1 MSPKKTADYG
11 VVVVSFS
18 SGPVL
23 QSFLASLAKS
33 DILPRH
39 VVIVE
44 NGPSA
49 PETPKRSAWTT
60 SVVHRPDNPGY
71 GSAVNA
77 GIEAMPKDI
86 PWVLIANP
94 DVTLEKGAISALLAE
109 AATDA
114 TIGSVGPALL
124 NPDGTVY
131 PSARAVPGLGIG
143 IGHALLGAVWKTNP
157 WTQAYRG
164 TYGSESPRECGWLS
178 GACLLV
184 SRKAFDK
191 VGGFDAGFFMF
202 MEDVD
207 LGMRFGQ
214 AGWRNVYV
222 PSARASHT
230 VGHATKSVKPLMATA
245 HHDSAKRFVATRYPG
260 PQWLPVRGLVNL
272 GLSLRLALVQAYTR
286 LPGNQDHA
294 N

>member
-18 SGPVL
+18 SEPVL
-23 QSFLASLAKS
+23 GSFLASLSQS

-44 NGPSA
+44 NGPSS
-49 PETPKRSAWTT
+49 PKPPRAGAWTT

-77 GIEAMPKDI
+77 GVEAMPEDI
-86 PWVLIANP
+86 PWILISNP
-94 DVTLEKGAISALLAE
+94 DVTLEKGTITALLSE
-109 AATDA
+109 ATTSV

-131 PSARAVPGLGIG
+131 PSARAIPGLGIG
-143 IGHALLGAVWKTNP
+143 IGHAILGAVWQANP
-157 WTQAYRG
+157 WTRAYRG
-164 TYGSESPRECGWLS
+164 TYDSQSPRECGWLS

-184 SRKAFDK
+184 SRQAFGD
-191 VGGFDAGFFMF
+191 VGGFDSEFFMF

-207 LGMRFGQ
+207 LGMRLGH
-214 AGWRNVYV
+214 AGRRNVYV

-230 VGHATKSVKPLMATA
+230 VGHATKSVKPVMATA
-245 HHDSAKRFVATRYPG
+245 HHHSAKRFVAKRYPG
-260 PQWLPVRGLVNL
+260 PLWLPVRVLVNL

-286 LPGNQDHA
+286 LARNQSHA
-294 N
+294 G